1 MAAPPGTPKQAATP
15 VIRAKSPKAVVPAN
29 VNTSSY
35 RALLRSGGV
44 EPDSIPVTYAI
55 SASERPVEPSTHC
68 SICLEPFDN
77 RAVVKPCGHNFD
89 LECIR
94 IWLNQ
99 TSSWGTQCPV
109 CKTKMAEVQ
118 HDFSG
123 KNFNTQ
129 NVNAIRGVDERQ
141 IKQNASQKVTK
152 RERHAALEQ
161 RRLLEMPNLTYEKS
175 GTYLNITIQHEDD
188 IVTVKRDL
196 SLIIKQ
202 RQLKTLC
209 NFLRTLT
216 LTYAP
221 TAGTRHRPTQT
232 ISTDATSLILF
243 QEAEQ
248 ESGTA
253 LIRWFQ
259 HGDNF
264 SNKMKWN
271 HPEIEFRR
279 GKRGIDSILKSS
291 VRIEKIKDE
300 ERVNLKFSWE
310 TILEERGPAHADND
324 ADVSKLMDESEF
336 RKKLESRLSYDVQQ
350 IQGALAWLRKH
361 HGKDWLKGFER
372 GSTNILEPYSGQ
384 RCTKCSNVHRYGD
397 CLLPWN

>member
-1 MAAPPGTPKQAATP
+1 MAAPPGTPKQVATP
-15 VIRAKSPKAVVPAN
+15 VLRPKSTKAVEPAN
-29 VNTSSY
+29 VYTSSY

-44 EPDSIPVTYAI
+44 EPESIPVTYAI

-77 RAVVKPCGHNFD
+77 HAIVKPCGHNFD
-89 LECIR
+89 LDCIR

-123 KNFNTQ
+123 KKSNTQ
-129 NVNAIRGVDERQ
+129 NVNTLRGVDERQ
-141 IKQNASQKVTK
+141 IKQKVTD

-161 RRLLEMPNLTYEKS
+161 RRLLEMPNLTYDKS
-175 GTYLNITIQHEDD
+175 GTYLSITIQHEDD

-221 TAGTRHRPTQT
+221 TSDTRHRPIQA

-248 ESGTA
+248 ESGAT
-253 LIRWFQ
+253 LTRWFQ
-259 HGDNF
+259 HGDMF
-264 SNKMKWN
+264 SNKMKWDY
-271 HPEIEFRR
+271 PEIEVRR

-324 ADVSKLMDESEF
+324 ADVSNSMDESES
-336 RKKLESRLSYDVQQ
+336 RKKAESRLSYDVQQ

-397 CLLPWN
+397 CLLPWS